1 MIWGMTLQPGYEYTE
16 IVDDE
21 VRLSMATLE
30 CRPRKA
36 QGDTFQLSSHV
47 VVKTIR
53 GEFLLCNLE
62 KGPTPQQSLD
72 LVLQPREKVTF
83 SVEGTGVVHL
93 MGYTSELPEE
103 HLDQEDP
110 IDNVTEL
117 PPAEHHPEPSHPQE
131 IEDMVQQQP
140 LEEENEDVT
149 VKSEPEAVVIPILEE
164 ALEEMEQAAKDE
176 EGTTSGEMI
185 EESLSATT
193 PIQAINSKDPSG
205 GTLPPDTYGY
215 QQINQEEG
223 WITQEQSRMRG
234 IPTASAPG
242 TETQPP
248 FTGGPVRSMQS
259 GVSPDMPSTSY
270 THVSPV
276 HAGQS
281 SRVPATRRPATT
293 GAQRVS
299 HLTTQAK
306 RSGTSGPNPS
316 LLHLLPSFDPKLL
329 DPSPSTMSKK
339 LNCSLCGTEFEDR
352 DQLLHHESVHLGKK
366 LHFCAHCGKAFKLSS
381 NLRIHIRKHTGEKP
395 YHCRFCA
402 KGFASSSN
410 CKIHER
416 CHTGEKP
423 FKCHFC
429 EMSFKSSSNCRKHER
444 RHTGEKPYVCQICK
458 RAFANQRSLKKHLLR
473 HTAAL
478 ASISQTAMLVSN
490 QSTSR
495 EVGS

>member
-293 GAQRVS
+293 GTLKRTHPIGGSLVTSPTNPGGDPFQMTHAHPTDQGQSSQKLRGT
-299 HLTTQAK
+299 LRQNQA
-306 RSGTSGPNPS
+306 
-316 LLHLLPSFDPKLL
+316 
-329 DPSPSTMSKK
+329 
-339 LNCSLCGTEFEDR
+339 LNR
-352 DQLLHHESVHLGKK
+352 RMGKK
-366 LHFCAHCGKAFKLSS
+366 AWAAKGL
-381 NLRIHIRKHTGEKP
+381 NVGETV
-395 YHCRFCA
+395 YTCRFC
-402 KGFASSSN
+402 GQ
-410 CKIHER
+410 
-416 CHTGEKP
+416 P
-423 FKCHFC
+423 FRWKT
-429 EMSFKSSSNCRKHER
+429 NRLVHER
-444 RHTGEKPYVCQICK
+444 RHTGEKPCK
-458 RAFANQRSLKKHLLR
+458 CRFCPKSFASSSQKASHERLHTGEKPYQCLECGRTFAHSSNLRKHQNIHHGQVVSQRKKGNL
-473 HTAAL
+473 
-478 ASISQTAMLVSN
+478 
-490 QSTSR
+490 
-495 EVGS
+495 